1 MARGKYYTKDENE
14 RILAVCDDNIPL
26 LENKRYKEIA
36 EKCHKFGICEER
48 NLDSLSQQIS
58 KLLKARTEDVEEE
71 EETVEEMMIAD
82 IQNEF
87 DEFKEKYNS
96 LIKVLIDDNTKVNN
110 GYLQFNFPAI
120 TKWLRENE
128 TKRYWSRVSDINAE
142 VKS

>member
-36 EKCHKFGICEER
+36 EKCHRFGICDSR

-58 KLLKARTEDVEEE
+58 KLLKIRNKTETEEE

-82 IQNEF
+82 IQHEF
-87 DEFKEKYNS
+87 DEFKNKYNS
-96 LIKVLIDDNTKVNN
+96 LIKVLIDDNEEVKN
-110 GYLQFNFPAI
+110 GYSI
-120 TKWLRENE
+120 
-128 TKRYWSRVSDINAE
+128 
-142 VKS
+142 